1 MNLYEIKHG
10 LLNLKDIEF
19 NRFQNWFEKFGY
31 DRINKNAKSSKIR
44 QSVLKLSEKEFNH
57 FWDWFDNLC
66 DEKWA
71 EEVENDPM
79 AKKCLEIANIIM
91 SKPDPGK
98 FIVNL
103 LGRNEAKTKE

>member
-19 NRFQNWFEKFGY
+19 
-31 DRINKNAKSSKIR
+31 I
-44 QSVLKLSEKEFNH
+44 H

-98 FIVNL
+98 FFADL
-103 LGRNEAKTKE
+103 LGRNASKTKE